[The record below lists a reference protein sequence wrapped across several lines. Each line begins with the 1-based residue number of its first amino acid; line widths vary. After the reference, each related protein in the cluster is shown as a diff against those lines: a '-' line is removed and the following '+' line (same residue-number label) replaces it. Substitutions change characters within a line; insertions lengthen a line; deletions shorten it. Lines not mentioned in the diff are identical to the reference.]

1 MIRKISTT
9 LMVLGALLLAGPVS
23 AETQADGKPGK
34 SQEQRMKYGDK
45 HGHRDGFHKQLRE
58 LDLSDEQR
66 EQVKAISQEIRPQFK
81 EQGKALREVSKQI
94 HTLTASDAYDAGQVA
109 VLADQKGAIVAEMTK
124 LKADRMSKVRA
135 ILTPE
140 QQAKFAELHVRPKQK
155 K

>member
-9 LMVLGALLLAGPVS
+9 LMLFGALLLIGS
-23 AETQADGKPGK
+23 ANAAPAEGK
-34 SQEQRMKYGDK
+34 SGKSPEQRMMYKDK
-45 HGHRDGFHKQLRE
+45 HGHRDGFHKHLRE

-66 EQVKAISQEIRPQFK
+66 EQVKAIFQETRPQFK
-81 EQGKALREVSKQI
+81 EQRQALREVSTQI
-94 HTLTASDAYDAGQVA
+94 HTLTASDAYDAGQLA
-109 VLADQKGAIVAEMTK
+109 VLADQKGEIVAEMTR

-140 QQAKFAELHVRPKQK
+140 QQAKFAELHARPKNK